1 MTQYIAIILFKSAWG
16 LLIFIALVAQ
26 ILFADKSRIK
36 AGLITNLLV
45 IIPFVFVLGL
55 FYLERYFGS
64 VYMSTT
70 VIRIAGAALVGLGT
84 VGYILSHFY
93 LRSNW
98 SLFASIKEGQK
109 LITNGPYR
117 LVRHPMYSS
126 MTVIVLGSGLLISNS
141 LILLFTPGVFIVY
154 YIRSKKEETLL
165 RAEFPEY
172 NEYSRKTKML
182 IPGII

>member
-1 MTQYIAIILFKSAWG
+1 
-16 LLIFIALVAQ
+16 
-26 ILFADKSRIK
+26 
-36 AGLITNLLV
+36 
-45 IIPFVFVLGL
+45 
-55 FYLERYFGS
+55 
-64 VYMSTT
+64 MSTT

-141 LILLFTPGVFIVY
+141 LILLFTPVVIIVY

>member
-1 MTQYIAIILFKSAWG
+1 
-16 LLIFIALVAQ
+16 LVAQ
-26 ILFADKSRIK
+26 ILFADKSKIK
-36 AGLITNLLV
+36 AGPLTNLLV
-45 IIPFVFVLGL
+45 VTPFVVVYGL
-55 FYLERYFGS
+55 FYLRRYFGGI
-64 VYMSTT
+64 YLSTPAT
-70 VIRIAGAALVGLGT
+70 RIAGAALVGLGT

-141 LILLFTPGVFIVY
+141 LILLFTPVVIIVY
-154 YIRSKKEETLL
+154 YIRSKKEETFL
-165 RAEFPEY
+165 RVEFPEY
-172 NEYSRKTKML
+172 IQYTRGTKML
-182 IPGII
+182 IPGIL

>member
-1 MTQYIAIILFKSAWG
+1 MTQQIAVIIFKSTWG
-16 LLIFIALVAQ
+16 LLFLIAMLAQ
-26 ILFADKSRIK
+26 ILFANKSKRK
-36 AGLITNLLV
+36 AGLIANLLV
-45 IIPFVFVLGL
+45 IIPFVVVLGL

-64 VYMSTT
+64 VYMSTPVT
-70 VIRIAGAALVGLGT
+70 WIAGATLVGLGT
-84 VGYILSHFY
+84 VGYIISHFY

-141 LILLFTPGVFIVY
+141 LILLFTPVVIIVY

>member
-1 MTQYIAIILFKSAWG
+1 MTPQINIIIFKSAWG
-16 LLIFIALVAQ
+16 LLFLIAMVTQ
-26 ILFADKSRIK
+26 ILFANKSKRK
-36 AGLITNLLV
+36 AGLIANLLV
-45 IIPFVFVLGL
+45 IIPFVVVLGL

-64 VYMSTT
+64 VYMSTPVT
-70 VIRIAGAALVGLGT
+70 WIAGAALVGLGT

-126 MTVIVLGSGLLISNS
+126 MTVIVLGSGLLISNY

-165 RAEFPEY
+165 RVEFPEY
-172 NEYSRKTKML
+172 IQYTRGTKML
-182 IPGII
+182 IPGIL